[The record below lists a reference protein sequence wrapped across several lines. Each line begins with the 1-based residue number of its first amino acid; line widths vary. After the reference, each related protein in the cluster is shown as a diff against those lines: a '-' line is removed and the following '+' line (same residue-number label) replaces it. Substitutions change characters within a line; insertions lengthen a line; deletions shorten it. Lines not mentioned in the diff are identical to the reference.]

1 MSYYTGV
8 GSRETPPDIMR
19 AMYHFAK
26 NMTNRGQILRTGGA
40 QGADNAFAEGALK
53 SVNQLVEIYLPWQG
67 FNGRCSPFHQV
78 NEDALM
84 IAKKVHPAWH
94 RLSPAAKKLHGRN
107 VYQVLG
113 YGLDK
118 PSSLLVCWTKNGELV
133 GGTRTAIVLAHMY
146 NIPVFN
152 LGKVTIADTIKF
164 VKTHILEELGEHDE

>member
-1 MSYYTGV
+1 MFYTGV
-8 GSRETPPDIMR
+8 GSRETPNDVMKV
-19 AMYHFAK
+19 MYKFAQK
-26 NMTNRGQILRTGGA
+26 MALHGAVLRSGGA
-40 QGADNAFAEGALK
+40 DGADTAFEWGCDK
-53 SVNQLVEIYLPWQG
+53 MQGKKEIYLPWQG
-67 FNGRCSPFHQV
+67 FNDRCSPFHQV

-133 GGTRTAIVLAHMY
+133 GGTEVDAIVLAHMY

-152 LGKVTIADTIKF
+152 LGKVTMADTIKF
-164 VKTHILEELGEHDE
+164 VKTHILEE